1 MAAFLARIGRLA
13 GRHRIAAITVWLGLL
28 AVVSVVAL
36 GGMKFSDGAFD
47 VPGTESSKAMGL
59 LQEHFPSTPAGS
71 GELQLVVQ
79 SPAGTGLTAP
89 GPADSLTRAIEQL
102 RSLPNVSQV
111 LDPRDPARP
120 YLSVDGTTAVI
131 QVSLEGLE
139 DSERETVQENVT
151 EVAEGVRGQG
161 LTAEVGGSL
170 ASGIP
175 EILGPSEAVGAGI
188 AFLVLVLTFGS
199 LVAAGANMLSAL
211 IGVATGILGILAY
224 SSISPIGNVT
234 PILAVMLGLAVG
246 IDYSLFILARFRAE
260 LREGHTVDVA
270 IGRATGTAGSSV
282 VFAGATVIIAL
293 AGLTVVGIPFIGEMG
308 LAAAFAVGVAVL
320 MSLTLLPAL
329 MSFMGLRALSKR
341 DRRQL
346 SAAEP
351 ARVPTRVP
359 GFLFRW
365 AQFVVTRPLVSVVGG
380 TLLLIVMALPL
391 LSMKTTLSVPGGED
405 PESTQR
411 AAYQIVSDKF
421 GQGSQDPLVV
431 LVETPGG
438 GLQERIPEVQEFL
451 AGIDNVA
458 LAVPAG
464 VASSG
469 DAAIVSV
476 ISKSG
481 PLDDRTM
488 QLVRDIRAE
497 AHNLPGANLYVTG
510 ATALGLDADAQL
522 RQALGLY
529 VGLIVGLSLILLV
542 ILFRSVLVPVV
553 ATAGFLLSLGAGLGA
568 TTAVFQWGWLGDVIQ
583 APQGN
588 ALLSL
593 LPIILTGILFGL
605 AMDYQ
610 VFLVTRIQEA
620 YGQGIRS
627 KQAILHG
634 FKASAGVVVAAAGIM
649 AAVFGGFAL
658 SHSSLVGSIALAL
671 AVGVVADAFIVRMV
685 IVPAALALLGRSAW
699 WMPKSWAARLPVL
712 DVEGH
717 HLNTVEL
724 QEAEGTDDAE
734 QDAAD
739 AEPFPVGRR

>member
-59 LQEHFPSTPAGS
+59 LEEHFPSGPTGS

-79 SPAGTGLTAP
+79 APAGTGITAP
-89 GPADSLTRAIEQL
+89 GPGDSLTKAIEQL
-102 RSLPNVSQV
+102 RFLPNVSHV

-120 YLSVDGTTAVI
+120 FLSADGTTAVI

-139 DSERETVQENVT
+139 DSQRETVQENVT
-151 EVAEGVRGQG
+151 EIAEGVRGQG

-260 LREGHTVDVA
+260 LRGGRTVDAA

-293 AGLTVVGIPFIGEMG
+293 AGLMVVGIPFIGEMG

-341 DRRQL
+341 DRREL

-351 ARVPTRVP
+351 APVSTRV
-359 GFLFRW
+359 GFLSRW

-411 AAYQIVSDKF
+411 AAYQIVGDKF

-431 LVETPGG
+431 LVETPEG
-438 GLQERIPEVQEFL
+438 GLQERIPEIQEFL

-469 DAAIVSV
+469 DAAIMSV
-476 ISKSG
+476 MSKSG

-529 VGLIVGLSLILLV
+529 VALIVGLSLILLV

-568 TTAVFQWGWLGDVIQ
+568 TTAVFQWGWLGEVIQ

-588 ALLSL
+588 PLLSL

-620 YGQGIRS
+620 YGQGIHP
-627 KQAILHG
+627 KQAILRG

-699 WMPKSWAARLPVL
+699 WMPKSWSARLPVL

-717 HLNTVEL
+717 HLNAVEQ
-724 QEAEGTDDAE
+724 QEARGTDDAE
-734 QDAAD
+734 QDAVD
-739 AEPFPVGRR
+739 AEPVPIGRR